1 MTTTTKCL
9 LAGIALTMCGSALA
23 AVTPYAESNSP
34 TIKIGETAHNV
45 TVVVGK
51 KVEPLVF
58 NDLQI
63 NPNATAGNTLSAND
77 IITGAS
83 FSTSSNHKYVLS
95 SESGDAVK
103 DGVSFSFSDQ
113 SSILKGKDY
122 KWLTA
127 DVGAGTAYVLVSKD
141 ANGELGAGLHNYTFV
156 VTDYSA

>member
-23 AVTPYAESNSP
+23 VVTPLAVSNTP
-34 TIKIGETAHNV
+34 TSKIGETVHNV
-45 TVVVGK
+45 AVVVGQK
-51 KVEPLVF
+51 AEPLVF

-63 NPNATAGNTLSAND
+63 DPSATAGNTLTANT

-83 FSTSSNHKYVLS
+83 FNTSSNHKYELS
-95 SESGDAVK
+95 AESGDATK
-103 DGVSFSFSDQ
+103 DGVSFSFSNE
-113 SSILKGKDY
+113 SATFKGKAY

-127 DVGAGTAYVLVSKD
+127 DTGAGTAYVLVSKD
-141 ANGELGAGLHNYTFV
+141 SNGALDPGLHNYTFV